1 MIFRNLDLNLLR
13 VFDEVM
19 RERSLT
25 KAARNLSLT
34 QPAVSNA
41 LRRLRETLGDE
52 LLTRGG
58 ASQPG
63 GGLQATPVALALW
76 PAVRDALQNLQNALS
91 TEAFSP
97 QTNTSNLVLAMA
109 DATAAELIPP
119 LVNVLERDA
128 PGMSIR
134 VIPLSTRD
142 PRKLLQEGVADVAL
156 GFFPKVLAEL
166 AAHAVVDA
174 SEAAASAPNSTSPA
188 ELAAHAVVDASPFSH
203 RRLYDGTYA
212 CVLRKGHTLAKQ
224 PLSLDD
230 YCAARHLLV
239 SFSGRPFG
247 LIDESLASLGR
258 RRRVVL
264 TVNQFFTA
272 GRVVANSNLLTVLPS
287 HFVSVTG
294 IADELVQQPLPFEVP
309 AVHVDALWHHRV
321 DATPAHAWLRGQLQ
335 TVARQVFGGV
345 RSI

>member
-1 MIFRNLDLNLLR
+1 MLFRNLDLNLLR

-63 GGLQATPVALALW
+63 GAGYAGGLQATPVALALW
-76 PAVRDALQNLQNALS
+76 PTVREALQNLQNALS

-97 QTNTSNLVLAMA
+97 QTNTSSLVLAMA
-109 DATAAELIPP
+109 DATAAELVPP
-119 LVNVLERDA
+119 LINVLEREA

-134 VIPLSTRD
+134 VVPLSTRD
-142 PRKLLQEGVADVAL
+142 PRKLLQEGIADIAL
-156 GFFPKVLAEL
+156 GFFPRLLAEL
-166 AAHAVVDA
+166 AAQPVPQTGAFNH
-174 SEAAASAPNSTSPA
+174 S
-188 ELAAHAVVDASPFSH
+188 
-203 RRLYDGTYA
+203 RLYDGNYA
-212 CVLRKGHTLAKQ
+212 CVMRQSHPLAKQ
-224 PLSLDD
+224 ALTLDN

-247 LIDESLASLGR
+247 LIDEALAAQGR

-294 IADELVQQPLPFEVP
+294 IANELVQQALPFEVP
-309 AVHVDALWHHRV
+309 AVHEDALWHHRV
-321 DATPAHAWLRGQLQ
+321 DATPAHMWLRGQLQ
-335 TVARQVFGGV
+335 AIAKQVFGRV
-345 RSI
+345 DSI